1 MNNPTGAQFDIGLR
15 AVRKGDGSW
24 GSSSVD
30 LYMMRYDDPDDAQRL
45 LRRFWEI
52 SDFPESQLV
61 ESLKTTAD
69 TVIDDDYTE
78 FLRGSTLLKAALAM
92 LGFQSPEKID
102 AALQAGNCLS
112 EKTAGVAA
120 LFQMPRTGYLVPLAE
135 KFSRDFPAV
144 EFAFM
149 LAEAARLLLR
159 AENFLRNWGRGFA
172 RIVDRHPA
180 PMQSIANVTGIAMR
194 GEALLTDS
202 YRSTHRSFTN
212 CENTFM
218 ALVDDANGDNNCA
231 RDAIWRKKRMRI
243 LDELGGR

>member
-135 KFSRDFPAV
+135 KFSKDFPAV

-149 LAEAARLLLR
+149 LHSWHWLTM
-159 AENFLRNWGRGFA
+159 
-172 RIVDRHPA
+172 
-180 PMQSIANVTGIAMR
+180 PMVIIT
-194 GEALLTDS
+194 
-202 YRSTHRSFTN
+202 
-212 CENTFM
+212 
-218 ALVDDANGDNNCA
+218 ALVTPSGVKKECGFLTNLEGGSK
-231 RDAIWRKKRMRI
+231 WRRY
-243 LDELGGR
+243 